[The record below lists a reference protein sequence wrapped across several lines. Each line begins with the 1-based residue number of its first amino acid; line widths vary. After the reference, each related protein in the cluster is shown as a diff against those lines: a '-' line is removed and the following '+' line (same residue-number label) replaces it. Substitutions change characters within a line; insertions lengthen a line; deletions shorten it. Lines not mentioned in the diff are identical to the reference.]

1 MPMKR
6 LMIALA
12 SVGMAFAFSATAS
25 AAVVTYTSSHSWY
38 AGQSAGSSFSS
49 SWFQNG
55 FYKPNYPFDAT
66 VTFIDNVSYSWHATR
81 RDASEWTVTHWMSSQ
96 VKKAHCR
103 ANASGGYGA
112 CSVYS

>member
-1 MPMKR
+1 MKR

-12 SVGMAFAFSATAS
+12 SVAMAFAFSATAS

-55 FYKPNYPFDAT
+55 FYKPNPFDAT
-66 VTFIDNVSYSWHATR
+66 VTFIDNVSYSWHSTR

-103 ANASGGYGA
+103 ANAAGGYGA
-112 CSVYS
+112 CTVYS